1 MTPQSPDAPQI
12 NNPLTYGARPGNP
25 FLMPIMVSGKR
36 PMTYK
41 AKGLPKGLKLN
52 RKTGL
57 ITGSTNTNGNF
68 KVRLQ
73 ATNEKG
79 TDEKE
84 ITLKIGSEIML
95 TPPMGWNSWNCWR
108 FAADDQKVRDA
119 ARIMHEKLQAYGWTY
134 VNIDDGWEADERTP
148 EGELPAN
155 EKFPDFKTLTDYIHS
170 LG

>member
-1 MTPQSPDAPQI
+1 
-12 NNPLTYGARPGNP
+12 
-25 FLMPIMVSGKR
+25 
-36 PMTYK
+36 MTYK

-95 TPPMGWNSWNCWR
+95 TPPMAGI
-108 FAADDQKVRDA
+108 AGTAGD
-119 ARIMHEKLQAYGWTY
+119 LQLMTKRY
-134 VNIDDGWEADERTP
+134 VMLPESCTKSFRPTDG
-148 EGELPAN
+148 LM
-155 EKFPDFKTLTDYIHS
+155 
-170 LG
+170 